1 MSGPE
6 RPTAPSSLPKYLR
19 EGLDKQDAET
29 LRDIAEFASQLASY
43 REQLA
48 AEELEEEAVDEDE
61 LPPDE
66 WDHDDWEQALAE
78 ADAPGRATLTVKTI
92 NDNDYYYLQ
101 WRDGDEIKSEYVSPV
116 SPDRQD

>member
-1 MSGPE
+1 MRESD
-6 RPTAPSSLPKYLR
+6 RPTAPSSIPKYIQ

-29 LRDIAEFASQLASY
+29 LRDIAEFAAQLATY
-43 REQLA
+43 REDLA
-48 AEELEEEAVDEDE
+48 VAELEDDAVDEDD

-66 WDHDDWEQALAE
+66 WDQDDWKQALSE

-101 WRDGDEIKSEYVSPV
+101 WREGDAIKSEYVAPV
-116 SPDRQD
+116 SPR